1 MDKASKEAIGDRVK
15 EMIYVSLVATSP
27 ASQGRGYGSTL
38 LKEVTTIVRS
48 VSFHG
53 IVEYWS
59 CKYQADQKGQA
70 AWLKSS
76 NIRNTAFY
84 NSQGFQTV
92 VTTAVGDDNPDWRQ
106 DPVIVSIVSSVCVF
120 EMSRW

>member
-53 IVEYWS
+53 IVEY
-59 CKYQADQKGQA
+59 
-70 AWLKSS
+70 
-76 NIRNTAFY
+76 
-84 NSQGFQTV
+84 
-92 VTTAVGDDNPDWRQ
+92 
-106 DPVIVSIVSSVCVF
+106 
-120 EMSRW
+120 